1 MMSFSRIKMI
11 GIGSA
16 GALIFSLYI
25 IYDTQLMV
33 CELVH
38 TIKSMVERNAIN
50 FSLGRFVLT
59 FNSFYAFFLFR
70 WEVDT
75 STPFHQRNMYLHH

>member
-1 MMSFSRIKMI
+1 MI
-11 GIGSA
+11 GLGSA

-38 TIKSMVERNAIN
+38 TIISMVERKAMI
-50 FSLGRFVLT
+50 FLGGG
-59 FNSFYAFFLFR
+59 
-70 WEVDT
+70 
-75 STPFHQRNMYLHH
+75 